1 LPLSLSS
8 ALPLPQ
14 QRNFTS
20 FNSSHKLRLNVE
32 EDLAL
37 HTVFQFGEM
46 SGGGT
51 VRDVTRDVGDEWG
64 TFLAP
69 MDTEKEQPS
78 DVKLLEDFLDNP
90 DEVQLELSWW
100 GVNEWEDQPEVQR
113 SR

>member
-1 LPLSLSS
+1 
-8 ALPLPQ
+8 
-14 QRNFTS
+14 
-20 FNSSHKLRLNVE
+20 
-32 EDLAL
+32 
-37 HTVFQFGEM
+37 
-46 SGGGT
+46 
-51 VRDVTRDVGDEWG
+51 
-64 TFLAP
+64 